1 MRSYLSEQLLVI
13 LARYLP
19 VEKYISE
26 GNHRFIFPFWHVI
39 SDVPQPHWSQ
49 LYCALSADKFERDL
63 DFLLK
68 HYKPASFEDV
78 SRYVSNGKADR
89 KLFFPTFDDGMSEC
103 FSVIAPILKKKGI
116 QAAFFINPEFVGNK
130 MLFHRHK
137 ASILLNQARGKK
149 VKKEAIGHA
158 EQIVKTSIHQFL
170 RQSAYTDHPILD
182 QLADILGIDFQDY
195 LNRQKP
201 YLSLEQIRNLQT
213 DGFLIGAHGMDH
225 REFFLSS
232 ESEIINEIS
241 ASMSFVIREV
251 NPPAKLFAFPFTDFE
266 VPDRVFEK
274 AIELNLWDISF
285 GTAGIKDEPLPRHIQ
300 RIPMESK
307 NRNDAKIILRKEY
320 LEYFIKKILGKNIV
334 RRT

>member
-1 MRSYLSEQLLVI
+1 MSNNLSEQLFVLS
-13 LARYLP
+13 ARCFP
-19 VEKYISE
+19 VEKYIQK
-26 GNHRFIFPFWHVI
+26 GNHRFIFPFWHVV
-39 SDVPQPHWSQ
+39 SDVPLPHWSQ
-49 LYCALSADKFERDL
+49 LYCVPGVEKFERDL

-78 SRYVSNGKADR
+78 SRYASTGETHR
-89 KLFFPTFDDGMSEC
+89 KLLFPTFDDGMTEC
-103 FSVIAPILKKKGI
+103 FTVIAPILKKKGI
-116 QAAFFINPEFVGNK
+116 QAAFFINPEFVDNK

-137 ASILLNQARGKK
+137 ASILLNQIRNNK
-149 VKKEAIGHA
+149 VKKEAVKYA
-158 EQIVKTSIHQFL
+158 EQMIRPNIHQFL
-170 RQSAYTDHPILD
+170 EQAVYSDHSGLD

-213 DGFLIGAHGMDH
+213 DGFLIGAHSMDH

-232 ESEIINEIS
+232 ESEILNEIS
-241 ASMSFVIREV
+241 ASMSFILREV
-251 NPPAKLFAFPFTDFE
+251 NPPDKLFAFPFTDFF

-307 NRNDAKIILRKEY
+307 NENDAKIMLRKEY
-320 LEYFIKKILGKNIV
+320 LEYFIKKILGRNIV
-334 RRT
+334 HRR